1 MYTLENV
8 EVEFNTRND
17 PSICPRIYPVCEAM
31 VRIALLDA
39 LYIAKGYRAI
49 SSNID
54 PVGTF
59 IILIQK

>member
-1 MYTLENV
+1 MSKN
-8 EVEFNTRND
+8 
-17 PSICPRIYPVCEAM
+17 YPVCEAM

-54 PVGTF
+54 PVGTVYNPNSKNN
-59 IILIQK
+59 LKSKKPQKA